1 VNWEKF
7 MHNKTADEFYQMVR
21 EHLVEEGRATSSKFM
36 GDAERLIINGT
47 FSGDDMKKFMEDNDI
62 TIVE

>member
-1 VNWEKF
+1 
-7 MHNKTADEFYQMVR
+7 MPNKTADEFYQMVR
-21 EHLVEEGRATSSKFM
+21 EHLVAEGRATSAEFM
-36 GDAERLIINGT
+36 GDADMLIINGT

>member
-1 VNWEKF
+1 
-7 MHNKTADEFYQMVR
+7 MVR
-21 EHLVEEGRATSSKFM
+21 EYLVAEGRATSAEFM
-36 GDAERLIINGT
+36 GDADMLIINGT

>member
-1 VNWEKF
+1 

-21 EHLVEEGRATSSKFM
+21 EHLVAERRATSSKFM
-36 GDAERLIINGT
+36 GDAEMLIINGT

>member
-1 VNWEKF
+1 
-7 MHNKTADEFYQMVR
+7 MPNKTADEFYQMVR
-21 EHLVEEGRATSSKFM
+21 EHLVKEGRATSVEFT
-36 GDAERLIINGT
+36 GDADMLIINGT

>member
-1 VNWEKF
+1 
-7 MHNKTADEFYQMVR
+7 MPNKTADEFYQMVR
-21 EHLVEEGRATSSKFM
+21 EYLVTEGRATSAEFM
-36 GDAERLIINGT
+36 GDADMLIINGT